1 MLGRQES
8 PHFIHHFLH
17 IFLLGLIGNIP
28 YHQTEV
34 TWSGQEVVDMNVHGI
49 LKPPQNDQAHNG
61 DNHQSQKEIFLDEE
75 NGSIVEDVEDGTFI
89 SVGFGA
95 TITHTIT
102 ALDIGDDRIYAE
114 YAHVHQ

>member
-1 MLGRQES
+1 
-8 PHFIHHFLH
+8 
-17 IFLLGLIGNIP
+17 
-28 YHQTEV
+28 
-34 TWSGQEVVDMNVHGI
+34 MNVHGI

-89 SVGFGA
+89 GIGFGA

-114 YAHVHQ
+114 YAHVHQQQYQDRFSECEVEWETGAQVG